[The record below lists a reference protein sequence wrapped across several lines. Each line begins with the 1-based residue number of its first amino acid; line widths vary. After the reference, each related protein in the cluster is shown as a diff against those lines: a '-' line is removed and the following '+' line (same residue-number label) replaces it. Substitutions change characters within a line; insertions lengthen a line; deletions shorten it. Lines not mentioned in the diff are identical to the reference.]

1 VLDFDGTRK
10 ARRRDAAI
18 AGGILLL
25 ALVLV
30 FFPVEYQRPVR
41 AFLRGTLLR
50 PFLVLQTKIAERR
63 SRLDDVIIL
72 RAQRDSLAA
81 LVAAQASLSEE
92 NRQLRSALGLTARVQ
107 DTFISANVLQAG
119 LSSAESTFLLDVG
132 SDDGVRV
139 GSPVITA
146 DGLLGVVWEV
156 EKERSQAIDWTHR
169 EFRVSAMTADGLAYG
184 LVEPRRYEYRDQ
196 DILALTGAPFQ
207 VDVRPGQRV
216 VSSGRGNLIPR
227 GVPIGTVVGI
237 EDADTGWRKSY
248 LIRPTVRPE
257 AARHVLVGIGN
268 SQTADLSDVWHVA
281 APPDPERPDTTAER
295 QSRGAS

>member
-1 VLDFDGTRK
+1 MTV
-10 ARRRDAAI
+10 
-18 AGGILLL
+18 
-25 ALVLV
+25 
-30 FFPVEYQRPVR
+30 
-41 AFLRGTLLR
+41 
-50 PFLVLQTKIAERR
+50 
-63 SRLDDVIIL
+63 L

-92 NRQLRSALGLTARVQ
+92 NRQLRSALGLTARVK
-107 DTFISANVLQAG
+107 DTFISANVLQPG

-132 SDDGVRV
+132 SDNGVRV

-156 EKERSQAIDWTHR
+156 EQKRSQAIDWTHR

-184 LVEPRRYEYRDQ
+184 LVEPRRYEHRDQ
-196 DILALTGAPFQ
+196 DVLALTGAPFQ

-248 LIRPTVRPE
+248 LIRPAVRPE
-257 AARHVLVGIGN
+257 SARHVLVGIGD
-268 SQTADLSDVWHVA
+268 SQAADLSEVWHVA
-281 APPDPERPDTTAER
+281 APPDPEQRDTITER
-295 QSRGAS
+295 QARGAS